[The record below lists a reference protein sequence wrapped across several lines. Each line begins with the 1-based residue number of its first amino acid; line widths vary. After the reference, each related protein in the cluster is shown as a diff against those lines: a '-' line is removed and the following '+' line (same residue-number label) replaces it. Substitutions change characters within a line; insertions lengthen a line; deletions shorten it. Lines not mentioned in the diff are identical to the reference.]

1 MSTSL
6 ALQSPSPD
14 GQVQLD
20 RVQGRNRRAT
30 RKRRIYLSHSARE
43 MYTTC
48 GRKYKFAHVDRL
60 ESDTSD
66 ANLGF
71 GGAVHRGCEVFLI
84 HQSTG
89 EFIADPIEEFHRRWN
104 EFNDTHVV
112 TFSSRWD
119 RERMTEAGVVLIQKF
134 MDDWIRNGLMVV
146 LDVHGKPV
154 LERRLRVELPDDVI
168 YTAVLDVLA
177 MTPDGRVIV
186 IDIKTPG
193 VKGFEGFTALSEQLL
208 GQQVVVDA
216 HAEELGVDRVDGRLF
231 YNLYK
236 VPVSKTGRGEGP
248 HVLPLHI
255 VGRASDEDIAD
266 WISETI
272 AIADDIRNGRFPK
285 RPGDSFNT
293 PCSMCTA
300 FYGLCT
306 TGDKTGLRK
315 KKPYQQPATQQVEL
329 KPFELPF

>member
-1 MSTSL
+1 MSTTL
-6 ALQSPSPD
+6 ALQSPSQD

-20 RVQGRNRRAT
+20 RVQGRNRQAT

-71 GGAVHRGCEVFLI
+71 GGAVHRSCEVFLI

-177 MTPDGRVIV
+177 LTPDGRVIV

-248 HVLPLHI
+248 HVLPLQI

-329 KPFELPF
+329 KPQDLPF